1 MYIKR
6 KRDMSYDYLL
16 KQYSNYIKP
25 NLEVV
30 TCKSDKIFEKLN
42 LKVEIEES
50 CEKPYIKVLKNN
62 RLYFTYYGI
71 PSSYQLWSFMNALVR
86 ISNDL
91 VHLSGPEREIASKL
105 KGTIRVHVTPECSRC
120 SAALDVLYQVAII
133 NDQVKLEVID
143 DGEKVRD
150 PEELPIIE
158 VDGKVKVKGSGY
170 SPILLLKSLGSY

>member
-1 MYIKR
+1 
-6 KRDMSYDYLL
+6 MSYDYLL

-25 NLEVV
+25 NLEIV
-30 TCKSDKIFEKLN
+30 TCKSEKLFERMDIKV
-42 LKVEIEES
+42 KVEEG

-91 VHLSGPEREIASKL
+91 VHLNDSEREIASKL
-105 KGTIRVHVTPECSRC
+105 KGTIRVHVAPECSRC
-120 SAALDVLYQVAII
+120 SAALEVLYQVAII
-133 NDQVKLEVID
+133 NDQVRLEVID
-143 DGEKVRD
+143 DEGKTRD